1 MSEPDDLLCRS
12 GYFLAVVF
20 AAPCWLRVT
29 LRPEEKT
36 DAATAVG
43 ADSTAESRASSE
55 PTVTGELQL
64 STEERRS
71 QSKVFHL
78 LQ

>member
-1 MSEPDDLLCRS
+1 M
-12 GYFLAVVF
+12 
-20 AAPCWLRVT
+20 T

-43 ADSTAESRASSE
+43 ADSTAESRASSG

-64 STEERRS
+64 STKERGS
-71 QSKVFHL
+71 VEVFYL